1 MSKPFIPPIN
11 VRAETNA
18 QNINTSNFNPL
29 YPSESAGNLNFSIP
43 IEPFNQGYSGNTF
56 NLPGGFNSTFPYDSP
71 IPPLNYDT
79 GYMLNQL
86 NNPNQSQ
93 FNINQSQ
100 FNMGQPPYN

>member
-1 MSKPFIPPIN
+1 MSKPTILPIN

-18 QNINTSNFNPL
+18 QNINNSNFNPL
-29 YPSESAGNLNFSIP
+29 YPTGGNLNLFNP
-43 IEPFNQGYSGNTF
+43 IEPFNKGYSGNTF

-86 NNPNQSQ
+86 NNPTQSQ

-100 FNMGQPPYN
+100 FNMGQPQFN